1 MNMTRR
7 AVNALLVAW
16 LLVHWTAVVFQIDEF
31 PLTYAGMY
39 RNWKKKEILSYRV
52 RDLESYKQGFAV
64 TRRDGSTGYV
74 RMQELNIPRRHM
86 YQYYFQ
92 KVHKRPPELL
102 LRSFN
107 HTLGHEPDDPEFIVR
122 VTVPYTVMH
131 CRASEIS
138 KVWTESK
145 VTVLEW
151 DEAWR
156 ERW

>member
-1 MNMTRR
+1 MTRR
-7 AVNALLVAW
+7 TVNILLVVW
-16 LLVHWTAVVFQIDEF
+16 LLVHWTAVALEIDQF
-31 PLTYAGMY
+31 PLTDAGMY
-39 RNWKKKEILSYRV
+39 SNWKKKEILSYRV
-52 RDLESYKQGFAV
+52 RDLESYKEGFAV
-64 TRRDGSTGYV
+64 TRRNGSTDHV

-92 KVHKRPPELL
+92 KVHRRPPELL

-107 HTLGHEPDDPEFIVR
+107 RTLGHEPDDPEFIVR

-131 CRASEIS
+131 RRASEIS